1 MKTNESWYIIYLG
14 LNNEYISIDIV
25 TGLKTKEGVYKRIM
39 NNALILAGDP
49 QNLNILYIALSE
61 YKIRLSSLPKA
72 SYVLEHLEVVDSLL
86 GQIDN
91 ILLPA
96 D

>member
-1 MKTNESWYIIYLG
+1 MWVSSPLSPTPVHPISPLYTYSIL
-14 LNNEYISIDIV
+14 ISI
-25 TGLKTKEGVYKRIM
+25 YKRIM

-86 GQIDN
+86 RQIDN
-91 ILLPA
+91 ISLPA

>member
-1 MKTNESWYIIYLG
+1 MWVSSPLSPTPVHPITPLYTYSIL
-14 LNNEYISIDIV
+14 ISI
-25 TGLKTKEGVYKRIM
+25 YKRIM
-39 NNALILAGDP
+39 NNALILAGDS
-49 QNLNILYIALSE
+49 QNLDILYAALSE
-61 YKIRLSSLPKA
+61 YKIRLSSMPST

-91 ILLPA
+91 ISLPA

>member
-1 MKTNESWYIIYLG
+1 MWAYPPLSPTPVHLITPLYICSIL
-14 LNNEYISIDIV
+14 ISI
-25 TGLKTKEGVYKRIM
+25 YKRIM

-91 ILLPA
+91 ISLPA